1 MAGYIEYWYQA
12 LAMERGVVL
21 KTDNPK
27 LLVAKLYAARKAAM
41 DPDLEVLSIVLSPLA
56 SDQVWI
62 IRNGSAQSS

>member
-27 LLVAKLYAARKAAM
+27 LLIAKLYAARKAAM
-41 DPDLEVLSIVLSPLA
+41 DPDLDALSIVLAPL
-56 SDQVWI
+56 SHDQVWI
-62 IRNGSAQSS
+62 IRNGSSPGS